1 MLTFPFRT
9 TVIQGAGA
17 VPTEADSLTEAE
29 VQKTIDFC
37 AKVFGGGM
45 HQPNG
50 VAPPPAPVSDEPE
63 LLATDES
70 QVKTDANDEET
81 IRAIKDVTARKKLHA
96 GMYDVAGQFGI
107 SDAEGAK
114 GGGNG
119 AGEVFV
125 GLRTCCERGKLG
137 LLRAE

>member
-1 MLTFPFRT
+1 M
-9 TVIQGAGA
+9 
-17 VPTEADSLTEAE
+17 EADSLTETE

-50 VAPPPAPVSDEPE
+50 VVPPPAPISDEPE

-70 QVKTDANDEET
+70 QLQTDANDEEK
-81 IRAIKDVTARKKLHA
+81 IRALNDVSARKKLHA
-96 GMYDVAGQFGI
+96 GMYDIAGQFGI
-107 SDAEGAK
+107 SDADGAK
-114 GGGNG
+114 GSGSG

>member
-1 MLTFPFRT
+1 M
-9 TVIQGAGA
+9 IQGAGA
-17 VPTEADSLTEAE
+17 IPTDADSLTEAE

-50 VAPPPAPVSDEPE
+50 ATPPPAPLPEEPQ

-70 QVKTDANDEET
+70 QLKTDASEEEK
-81 IRAIKDVTARKKLHA
+81 IRAMEDVSARKTLHA

-107 SDAEGAK
+107 GDAEGAK
-114 GGGNG
+114 GSGSG

-125 GLRTCCERGKLG
+125 GLKTCCERGRLG
-137 LLRAE
+137 LLRAA